1 MGNCKPRVIDTDSKY
16 YFNDIDDMAT
26 EAIGGAIPENINNA
40 SMEQRVSLTVTI
52 KNVDITT
59 EHKVELITYS
69 DSDRKYSKSVGFT
82 ENKAKNIE
90 DNIINFQQFFSIPYF
105 FEKQQLLD
113 FRVYDNAFNN
123 NYETIQ
129 TSLGSIM
136 GSRGQTLKKKLSN
149 GSDIFITG
157 NEIKKSNKILNF
169 EISLKGNMVGM
180 GIKYSIT
187 NLGTEK
193 KPIVTKL
200 YDSETKT
207 INKNS
212 SVKNTINFIICKIP
226 VMFLNPTGNANEN
239 IVSIEIRDIVHN
251 KSLGEYKGAISR
263 LLVPDALEI
272 ALVNNLK
279 ALIKCTVEKHYT
291 FISYL
296 RSGMN
301 INLTIGIDFTGSNGH
316 YKDQPSYHYLDG
328 GMNNYEKAI
337 RSCGDIVAHYDNDQ
351 LFPVFGF
358 GFCFIDSSLNN
369 FEGKYTDFN
378 YPINCNTSDPNIKFI
393 DGVLKEYRK
402 FITKIHL
409 SGPTY
414 FSPMLNDLNYEVKKE
429 IEQGKIWNYHILMIL
444 TDGQIDDM
452 EETKDALVEASFL
465 PISVIIIGIGTGDF
479 GNMDI
484 LDADDKP
491 LYDRNRRKADRDLVQ
506 FVPFNNFQ
514 NNAQKLAEEVLE
526 EIPRQVVEYYQ
537 HKNIEPKEEQDIN
550 NENIENKENNEN
562 IYYQNVNY
570 DINQI

>member
-1 MGNCKPRVIDTDSKY
+1 MGNCKTRRIDTGSKY
-16 YFNDIDDMAT
+16 YFNEVDDIT
-26 EAIGGAIPENINNA
+26 QSQIGGPAPMNIGDA
-40 SMEQRVSLTVTI
+40 AMEQRVSLSIAI

-59 EHKVELITYS
+59 EHKVELLTYT
-69 DSDRKYSKSVGFT
+69 DTQRKFSKSAGFT
-82 ENKAKNIE
+82 ESKSKNLTN
-90 DNIINFQQFFSIPYF
+90 NIIDFQQFFAIPYF

-113 FRVYDNAFNN
+113 FRVYNNALINTF
-123 NYETIQ
+123 ETIQ
-129 TSLGSIM
+129 TSLGSIL

-149 GSDIFITG
+149 GSDIYITG
-157 NEIKKSNKILNF
+157 KEIKKSSKLINF
-169 EISLKGNMVGM
+169 EVTVKGNMVGM
-180 GIKYSIT
+180 GIRYTIT
-187 NLGTEK
+187 NLGTESK
-193 KPIVTKL
+193 ECSTKL
-200 YDSETKT
+200 FDSEIKNISKKSIVKT
-207 INKNS
+207 TMTFA
-212 SVKNTINFIICKIP
+212 VCKIP

-239 IVSIEIRDIVHN
+239 IVSIQITDVVHN
-251 KSLGEYKGAISR
+251 NILGEYRGPISR
-263 LLVPDALEI
+263 LLVPDAIEV
-272 ALVNNLK
+272 ALAHGLK
-279 ALIKCTVEKHYT
+279 ALIKGIVENHPS

-316 YKDQPSYHYLDG
+316 YKDKPSYHYLDA

-369 FEGKYTDFN
+369 NFLGKYTDFN
-378 YPINCNTSDPNIKFI
+378 YPINCNLQDPKIKYI
-393 DGVLKEYRK
+393 DGVLKEYRT

-414 FSPMLNDLNYEVKKE
+414 FSPMINDLNLEVKKE
-429 IEQGKIWNYHILMIL
+429 LEEGKIMNYHILMIL

-479 GNMDI
+479 GNMDV
-484 LDADDKP
+484 LDADENP
-491 LYDRNRRKADRDLVQ
+491 LYDKNRRKADRDLVQ
-506 FVPFNNFQ
+506 FVPFNNFKD
-514 NNAQKLAEEVLE
+514 NPQKLAEEVLE

-537 HKNIEPKEEQDIN
+537 HKKIEPKEEEFNVGPEPEQ
-550 NENIENKENNEN
+550 NI
-562 IYYQNVNY
+562 VY